1 MPETPPEIERE
12 PTRDSFAI
20 RVGVLHSGLFDSNQ
34 GRPFFY
40 LDTGLRYKADQYY
53 VDLKLPAFVAGLDW
67 ASYQFQGLLGVNE
80 PFNLFEAANDPIQ
93 YAAYLEP
100 AHLRLGQ
107 TFYTPIGLRLSAGFF
122 TLVDF
127 VFFDLA
133 LFNRD
138 PDEFTSIDAPNAN
151 DPFVLAPG
159 GFFSVGTE
167 LPISEWDF
175 AIGIGPDVYQNPD
188 YVPANGVVIYG
199 DLEVEIDPLQDIGA
213 YIRTRFSTYTHT
225 SKLVWTMIASYGFA
239 LRLL

>member
-1 MPETPPEIERE
+1 MERT

-20 RVGVLHSGLFDSNQ
+20 RVGAISSGLFDSNQ

-40 LDTGLRYKADQYY
+40 LDTGLRYKTDRFYI
-53 VDLKLPAFVAGLDW
+53 DLKLPAFVAGLDW
-67 ASYQFQGLLGVNE
+67 ASFQLQGLLGINE

-100 AHLRLGQ
+100 AHVRLGQ
-107 TFYTPIGLRLSAGFF
+107 TWPLGDGSYRISAGFF

-138 PDEFTSIDAPNAN
+138 PEEFSIDAPDAN

-159 GFFSVGTE
+159 GFVSIGGD
-167 LPISEWDF
+167 LPLSEWDF
-175 AIGIGPDVYQNPD
+175 AIGVGPDVYQNED
-188 YVPANGVVIYG
+188 YVPTNGVVIYG
-199 DLEVEIDPLQDIGA
+199 DIEVEIDPLRDIGA
-213 YIRTRFSTYTHT
+213 YIRTRLSTYTHT